1 MTDRPPLRW
10 LGDLLADIPRESL
23 AVIDHDG
30 ARLSYGDLDDR
41 AAEVESALRKWGVR
55 PGDRVMVVTEN
66 SAAFAAAI
74 LAIARADA
82 WVIPVNARHRDEE
95 IRAIAAHSGA
105 RTILFTPDASPD
117 AARHAEAF
125 GATPLI
131 SHPDARLLASPVT
144 DTTAEPVP
152 NDPSERVAALLY
164 TTGTTSAPKG
174 VMLTH
179 ANLLWNAR
187 VSGRTRRLAAE
198 DQVLAILPG
207 THIYCFS
214 SGILAALH
222 AGASIRF
229 IPRFSPEAVLQAFA
243 EGASMMPAVPQM
255 YQAVVGLLRS
265 RGERPVAPRLR
276 LISSGGAPL
285 DPDWKA
291 GIEAFFGLTLHNG
304 YGLTE
309 TSPGV
314 TVTRIDGPDGDL
326 SCGLPVE
333 GVEIR
338 IDGEDAEGVGEVQI
352 RSPGVMKGY
361 YRNPEATAAVL
372 DADGWFRSGD
382 LGWIG
387 PRGELYISGR
397 KKELIV
403 RSGFN
408 VHPPEIEAM
417 LTRHPQVRQAAV
429 VGRSV
434 KGDEEIVAFLLVEPD
449 LEPDDLREWLKERLV
464 AYKVPQHLI
473 FVEAY
478 PTAPTGKILKHRLLA
493 HFADRLPK
501 TGSDISD
508 CA

>member
-1 MTDRPPLRW
+1 MTDAAPIRW
-10 LGDLLADIPRESL
+10 LGDILSAKPCDAL

-30 ARLSYGDLDDR
+30 ARLSYGDLD
-41 AAEVESALRKWGVR
+41 AARDAVAVALTEHGVR
-55 PGDRVMVVTEN
+55 QGDRVMVVTEN

-74 LAIARADA
+74 LGIVRAGA

-105 RTILFTPDASPD
+105 RTILFTPDPSAD
-117 AARHAEAF
+117 AARHAVAF
-125 GATPLI
+125 GAGDLVD
-131 SHPDARLLASPVT
+131 HPSVRLLATPLAEA
-144 DTTAEPVP
+144 TAEPVP
-152 NDPSERVAALLY
+152 DDPAARVAALLY

-187 VSGRTRRLAAE
+187 VSGATRRLTPA

-214 SGILAALH
+214 SGILAALF

-229 IPRFSPEAVLQAFA
+229 IPRFTPEAALAAFA
-243 EGASMMPAVPQM
+243 EGTTMMPAVPQM
-255 YQAVVGLLRS
+255 YQAVVTLLRT
-265 RGERPVAPRLR
+265 RGERPHAPRLR

-314 TVTRIDGPDGDL
+314 TVTRDGGPAGDL
-326 SCGLPVE
+326 SCGVPVE

-338 IDGEDAEGVGEVQI
+338 IDAPGADGVGEVLI

-372 DADGWFRSGD
+372 TDGGWFHSGD
-382 LGWIG
+382 LGRIG
-387 PRGELYISGR
+387 TRGELYISGR

-417 LTRHPQVRQAAV
+417 LTRHPQIRQAAV
-429 VGRSV
+429 VGRPV
-434 KGDEEIVAFLLVEPD
+434 KGDEEIVAFVLADPGLDAETVRD
-449 LEPDDLREWLKERLV
+449 WLKTHLV
-464 AYKVPQHLI
+464 AYKVPQHI
-473 FVEAY
+473 VVVDAY
-478 PTAPTGKILKHRLLA
+478 PAAPTGKILKHRLLD
-493 HFADRLPK
+493 HFADRLP
-501 TGSDISD
+501 G
-508 CA
+508 